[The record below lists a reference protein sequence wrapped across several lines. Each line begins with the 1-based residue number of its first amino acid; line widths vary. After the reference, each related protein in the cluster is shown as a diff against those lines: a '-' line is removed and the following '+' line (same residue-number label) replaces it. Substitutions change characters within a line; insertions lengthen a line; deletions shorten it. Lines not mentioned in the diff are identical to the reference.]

1 MCCLVFW
8 IVFWLIHALIIPYP
22 MIAILISIEAYTTT
36 TKQTN
41 VNFFLTAI
49 TVKLMALRKGVLT
62 SVGNLLDKHI
72 DIVFCKNRGL
82 HLV

>member
-1 MCCLVFW
+1 M
-8 IVFWLIHALIIPYP
+8 IPYP

-41 VNFFLTAI
+41 VFFSHSNNSKINGAQ
-49 TVKLMALRKGVLT
+49 KRCFT

-72 DIVFCKNRGL
+72 DIVFWFTLGIIGS
-82 HLV
+82 V